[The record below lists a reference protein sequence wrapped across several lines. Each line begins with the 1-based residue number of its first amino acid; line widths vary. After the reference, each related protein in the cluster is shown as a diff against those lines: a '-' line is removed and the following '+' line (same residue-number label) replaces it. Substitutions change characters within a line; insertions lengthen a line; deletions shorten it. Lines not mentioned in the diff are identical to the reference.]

1 MVQDICFMNILRTI
15 TNSVWAIEPNVLSS
29 LLPSI
34 KMLVN
39 GHQLMLSEFASKDK
53 PVIENSI
60 GSGNTSTDFVFILP
74 IKGVMTKYS
83 NCGEMCM
90 LDMNELISAYAQDP
104 NCIGMVMDIDSGG
117 GQASYL
123 PYLSQTIRDFKA
135 TGKPIIA
142 YYNGLCCSAAYYV
155 ASQATEIY
163 ASTAMDIV
171 GSIGTVL
178 STSINNE
185 ANSDYREVMIYANAS
200 TRKHGWYRDLLSG
213 VDANEIAKSELDP
226 LNDLFLQAVQSG
238 RDGKVSA
245 EALTG
250 ETFTTQKAIE
260 LGLIDGEMRLIK
272 DAVARV
278 FTLSIESKN
287 TNNNQ
292 NNMQMKK
299 FEKISKIVGRDVF
312 SMSDL
317 TEEDVQMIEDHNDSP
332 AQTTAEQ
339 TNVQPVVNSEEVAT
353 AVMGS
358 LAPTLQKLEERLQK
372 LESPGATATV
382 ANVVNTNQV
391 DDKPVHAWEDPSN
404 SINQAFQK
412 QLENL

>member
-1 MVQDICFMNILRTI
+1 
-15 TNSVWAIEPNVLSS
+15 
-29 LLPSI
+29 
-34 KMLVN
+34 
-39 GHQLMLSEFASKDK
+39 
-53 PVIENSI
+53 
-60 GSGNTSTDFVFILP
+60 
-74 IKGVMTKYS
+74 
-83 NCGEMCM
+83 M

-163 ASTAMDIV
+163 ASTPMDIV

-317 TEEDVQMIEDHNDSP
+317 TEEDVQMIEDHNDAP
-332 AQTTAEQ
+332 DQTTAEQ

-382 ANVVNTNQV
+382 ANAVNTNQV

-404 SINQAFQK
+404 SINQALKK